1 LATTGICGVRA
12 ERRAPAFPSWLFL
25 RYKYGTI
32 VHMKKTLNIDEQLF
46 EQAKAAC
53 GASTD
58 TETVRL
64 GLESLVRHAA
74 YQRLRALIGTEPDAE
89 DVPRRREPPAAKRQ
103 SA

>member
-1 LATTGICGVRA
+1 MPYLYGIIVR
-12 ERRAPAFPSWLFL
+12 
-25 RYKYGTI
+25 
-32 VHMKKTLNIDEQLF
+32 MKKTLNIEDKLF

-74 YQRLRALIGTEPDAE
+74 YQRLRALMGSEPDAE
-89 DVPRRREPPAAKRQ
+89 DVPRRREKPAVKHQVA
-103 SA
+103 